1 MYADLNQ
8 LAGKVEALRFNG
20 DSMVE
25 AHDSAIYSV
34 RELIDQLLQA
44 NQAREK
50 VSA

>member
-1 MYADLNQ
+1 MYTDLNQ

-20 DSMVE
+20 DSMVK